1 MAIIKYFIERRFIK
15 VVFSKKHNPAG
26 GVSTSCKIALPKR
39 WMDVMELSE
48 NDRQICIDF
57 DPEKKTIV
65 IRKAENQ
72 DEIILSKALLKEIGA
87 NTNSDLS
94 YYIEDGK
101 IKIFKL

>member
-1 MAIIKYFIERRFIK
+1 M
-15 VVFSKKHNPAG
+15 G
-26 GVSTSCKIALPKR
+26 
-39 WMDVMELSE
+39 LSD
-48 NDRQICIDF
+48 NDRQVCLDF

-65 IRKAENQ
+65 IRKAENK
-72 DEIILSKALLKEIGA
+72 DKIVLSRELLKEIGA

>member
-39 WMDVMELSE
+39 WMDSMGLSE

-57 DPEKKTIV
+57 DPEAKTIV
-65 IRKAENQ
+65 IRKAENK
-72 DEIILSKALLKEIGA
+72 DKIVLSRELLKEISA
-87 NTNSDLS
+87 DTNSDLS